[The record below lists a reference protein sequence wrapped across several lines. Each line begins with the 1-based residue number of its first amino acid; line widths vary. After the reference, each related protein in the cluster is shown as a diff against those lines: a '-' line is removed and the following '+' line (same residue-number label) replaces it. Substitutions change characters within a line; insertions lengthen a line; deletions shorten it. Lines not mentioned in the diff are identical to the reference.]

1 MENDTRRLKVDIA
14 KKIIKIILK
23 IIYQIFIVLCIIMTI
38 IIVLQKVTNSNRT
51 IFGYRI
57 FRVITGSMKPEYD
70 VGEIVI
76 CKEVDPKNIKIGDDI
91 VYVGKYGDYNGKIIM
106 HEVIAIDVDGNN
118 ELNFHAKGLHTA
130 SVEDPQIKPDQILG
144 VVKFKSEILT
154 ILYKLATSTYS
165 AFIIISILVLNVFIS
180 FKFSNK
186 EGNIQQLNEANEE
199 YIENN
204 NQEEIEINEEIIE
217 NNENVEDNIKEDIE
231 DDVEEDVDDENQT
244 KDK

>member
-1 MENDTRRLKVDIA
+1 MENDTRRLKVDIV

-51 IFGYRI
+51 ILGYRI

-70 VGEIVI
+70 VREIVI
-76 CKEVDPKNIKIGDDI
+76 CKEEDPKNIKIGDDI

-165 AFIIISILVLNVFIS
+165 AFIIITILVLNVFIS
-180 FKFSNK
+180 FKFSGK
-186 EGNIQQLNEANEE
+186 EDNIQQLNEANEE
-199 YIENN
+199 YIEKSNH
-204 NQEEIEINEEIIE
+204 EEQKEKETNEEIIE

-231 DDVEEDVDDENQT
+231 EDVDDENQT